1 MEEARKKIRLCLLI
15 VVLVAVCVGVIYYFQ
30 EVKEKH
36 ETSDGVLVFI
46 ESSATPNV

>member
-15 VVLVAVCVGVIYYFQ
+15 VVIVAVCVGVIYYFQ

-36 ETSDGVLVFI
+36 ETSDGVLVRI
-46 ESSATPNV
+46 ESRVDPNV